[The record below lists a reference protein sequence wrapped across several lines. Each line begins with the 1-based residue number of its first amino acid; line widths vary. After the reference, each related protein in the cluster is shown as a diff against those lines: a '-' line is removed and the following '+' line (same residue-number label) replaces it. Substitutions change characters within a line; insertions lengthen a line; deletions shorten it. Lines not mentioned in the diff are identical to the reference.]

1 VEPGTDNL
9 VKVDVSNVS
18 DTSTINTYFYDM
30 DSIMVKVIGIV
41 YDTMLIADNSNGLLK
56 RIYTI

>member
-1 VEPGTDNL
+1 M
-9 VKVDVSNVS
+9 KVDVSNVS